1 MSAQTTDWLI
11 AGSTLPQALILMHQQ
26 LTCEALIG
34 CTGHPVV
41 VSTRDEINQFGGG
54 PTEVIPIEIPTGK
67 TAGTPSSQPH
77 ATLPHSQRL
86 RDKSSRAEN
95 RAFVRA
101 ASQPPRVDPEWYRL
115 SGRFWL
121 LFTDRSHR
129 CNFKIANFCFFKKI
143 LKNV

>member
-1 MSAQTTDWLI
+1 
-11 AGSTLPQALILMHQQ
+11 MHQQ

-54 PTEVIPIEIPTGK
+54 PTEVILIEIPTGK

-121 LFTDRSHR
+121 LFTDRSHWQNETVR
-129 CNFKIANFCFFKKI
+129 GSHQAGFF
-143 LKNV
+143 

>member
-1 MSAQTTDWLI
+1 
-11 AGSTLPQALILMHQQ
+11 MHQQ

-67 TAGTPSSQPH
+67 TAGTPSSQLH

-101 ASQPPRVDPEWYRL
+101 ASQPQ
-115 SGRFWL
+115 G
-121 LFTDRSHR
+121 
-129 CNFKIANFCFFKKI
+129 
-143 LKNV
+143 

>member
-1 MSAQTTDWLI
+1 
-11 AGSTLPQALILMHQQ
+11 MHQQ

-54 PTEVIPIEIPTGK
+54 PTEVILIEIPTGK

-121 LFTDRSHR
+121 LFTDRSQR
-129 CNFKIANFCFFKKI
+129 KPLPC
-143 LKNV
+143 